1 MLRTNVNERRGQI
14 PVERLED
21 RRLLTAGDLDPSFGA
36 GGFASASFGTESVAA
51 IDLATVGSRTYAA
64 GATGGRIVLA
74 AFNNAGRLDP
84 ALGGDGSVL
93 TDVPGGGGGEML
105 IQPDGKLVVLTRVP
119 QSQLVTVARF
129 NPNGTTDRTFG
140 GGDGHIEL
148 DSGNDIARVPDG
160 KLVIGGRAPGIASQ
174 FTAARLTPDGAL
186 DPTFDGDGKRT
197 LEFIGRNDSGEQ
209 GAVDVAVQGDG
220 KVLLV
225 GAMQADDPDDIAGW
239 FGVVVRLNPNG
250 SYDATFG
257 EGGKMTWGTRR
268 DNGIT
273 AVTVGPR
280 GEVVVA
286 QMEGEERARP
296 VVLNGSTVLSGVQYD
311 AIRFDLPKIHR
322 MHIADD
328 GSIVVSGDMNN
339 YPAGDEGR
347 QTLLGRYTPGGYL
360 DPTFAGGKLIR
371 PLGTQTALAPSGD
384 VLEVVGGSE
393 LTVVRYRGQDPA
405 ATTSVYQAEHRPQRI
420 VGATVSRTHPGYTG
434 DGYVDFRNATGDSLA
449 FEAYAHTTGEH
460 LLNIRYANGS
470 RTSRRLTVEVGG
482 QGANT
487 GTFYDV
493 VFPST
498 GSWSNWREIS
508 IPVQLDGHRQFAVLQ
523 EVRLSTDGHH
533 GPNIDRVT
541 LQRPPAEPVPGFYE
555 AEDAAMAGARP
566 ASNNGGFS
574 GTGYADFANAAGDT
588 LTWTVNA
595 THNPQKHLMVRYANG
610 AASDRPL
617 ELTVNGRVVRP
628 ALSFPSTGSWSTWR
642 FATLPVPLDPG
653 PNTVRLRSIGSNGP
667 NIDWIRV
674 VDTF

>member
-1 MLRTNVNERRGQI
+1 MLRTNLRERRGHSLF
-14 PVERLED
+14 ERLED

-36 GGFASASFGTESVAA
+36 GGFASASFGTESVAS
-51 IDLATVGSRTYAA
+51 IDVAAFGNRTYAA
-64 GATGGRIVLA
+64 GATRGRIVLA
-74 AFNNAGRLDP
+74 AFDNAGRPDP
-84 ALGGDGSVL
+84 ALGGDGTVV
-93 TDVPGGGGGEML
+93 TDVPGTGGGEML
-105 IQPDGKLVVLTRVP
+105 IQPDGKLVVLTGVP
-119 QSQLVTVARF
+119 QSELVTVARF

-140 GGDGHIEL
+140 GGDGHTEL
-148 DSGNDIARVPDG
+148 DSGNDIARAPDG
-160 KLVIGGRAPGIASQ
+160 KLMIGGRGPGFAYR
-174 FTAARLTPDGAL
+174 FTAARLTADGAL
-186 DPTFDGDGKRT
+186 DPTFDGDGKLM
-197 LEFIGRNDSGEQ
+197 LEFLGHNDSGEY

-225 GAMQADDPDDIAGW
+225 GAMVDPDPTDNNDGW
-239 FGVVVRLNPNG
+239 FGVVVRLNQNG
-250 SYDATFG
+250 SYDTTFG
-257 EGGKMTWGTRR
+257 EGGKMIWSGRM

-286 QMEGEERARP
+286 QMEGETRARP
-296 VVLNGSTVLSGVQYD
+296 VVLNGSGVLSGVQYD
-311 AIRFDLPKIHR
+311 AIDFDLPKIHR

-328 GSIVVSGDMNN
+328 GSIVFYGEMNN
-339 YPAGDEGR
+339 WPRGDDGR
-347 QTLLGRYTPGGYL
+347 QTLLGRYTPGGFL

-371 PLGTQTALAPSGD
+371 PFGGQTALAPSGD
-384 VLEVVGGSE
+384 VLEVIGGSE
-393 LTVVRYRGQDPA
+393 LSVVRYRGHDA
-405 ATTSVYQAEHRPQRI
+405 ATTTSVHQAEHRPQQI
-420 VGATVSRTHPGYTG
+420 VGATASRTYPGYTG
-434 DGYVDFRNATGDSLA
+434 DGYVDFRNATGDYVL
-449 FEAYAHTTGEH
+449 FETYAHQDGNH

-470 RTSRRLTVEVGG
+470 RTARRLTVDVG
-482 QGANT
+482 NS

-498 GSWSNWREIS
+498 GSWRNWREIS
-508 IPVQLDGHRQFAVLQ
+508 IPVLLIGDPQFAVLH

-555 AEDAAMAGARP
+555 AEDAEMVGARP
-566 ASNNGGFS
+566 ASLNGGFS

-588 LTWTVNA
+588 LTWTVHA
-595 THNPQKHLMVRYANG
+595 THNPQQYLMVRYANG

-628 ALSFPSTGSWSTWR
+628 ALSFPSTGSWFTWR
-642 FATLPVPLDPG
+642 FTTLPVPLDFG
-653 PNTVRLRSIGSNGP
+653 LNTIRLRSIGSNGP